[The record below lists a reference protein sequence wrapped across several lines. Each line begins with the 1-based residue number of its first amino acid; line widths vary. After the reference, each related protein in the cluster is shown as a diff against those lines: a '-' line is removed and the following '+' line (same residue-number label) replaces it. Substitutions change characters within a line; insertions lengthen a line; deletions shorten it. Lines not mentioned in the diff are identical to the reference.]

1 MPNTPPMQIDERNV
15 KSAPTDAQAIQADVL
30 NYTEFLTQILE
41 QHYRQYHKNMLTGNS
56 LRYEGELSQYAK
68 DQLASM
74 EDGTANLMK
83 FRIQKGKKFLKV
95 IQQEF
100 DTFQD
105 RNEYRDG
112 SVHAFIDKNTGDVYK
127 PAGWNGRAKHVRY
140 NLPDPKSRELCYI
153 NADWVGSYLYL
164 R

>member
-140 NLPDPKSRELCYI
+140 NLLDPKSRELCYI
-153 NADWVGSYLYL
+153 NADWVRSYL
-164 R
+164 